1 MLRVAAWPKGAC
13 FRLVRDGA
21 VDSAGPFAIEVLPS
35 IESAGAGESGSYCP
49 ELDGLMNE
57 MRQLIVDGGAKDYAA
72 LVGKPSIGGRT
83 LEGDMALEDIG
94 VVELGNVEIESM
106 FNEKMAERTGLWQS
120 R

>member
-1 MLRVAAWPKGAC
+1 M
-13 FRLVRDGA
+13 
-21 VDSAGPFAIEVLPS
+21 LPS

-49 ELDGLMNE
+49 ELDRLMNE

-72 LVGKPSIGGRT
+72 LVGKPSFGGRT

-106 FNEKMAERTGLWQS
+106 FNAKMAERTGLWQS